1 VKKRIICFALAAAML
16 MSTNVF
22 AAASVVRILPSGTKL
37 SSSSTK
43 TATTVN
49 AETTDSLT
57 IETAVEKAIANSS
70 KLKTLDENKDLSETD
85 FKNTSTSL
93 TNYDSD
99 DNGSNNYLNLA
110 VQYKRLAISLKN
122 YDATTEVTK
131 KQLEQSIREYFV
143 AIVEAQNAIE
153 LYEQNM
159 EIQQKEI
166 DIAKVK
172 LDLGLISQSEYDSS
186 VTSFNTLKSNRDTLK
201 NNLDTAYS
209 TLNVILGYDTK
220 TRYELEYDCDYT
232 AEIDN
237 LNLTYIISKAQSSSY
252 SITQKKNAVDI
263 AKYDYEK
270 YSLSTAT
277 DYSSETRDE
286 KKATYAQATRDYGDA
301 KDTIETTI
309 TNWYNSLKE
318 AEQNYSDN
326 LATLTL
332 KKSQLAIYEKKYEL
346 GTITE
351 LELEKYK
358 YEISQLENTI
368 QNLKYSH
375 DLLVRKLQ
383 DPDPDLTK
391 FFSLIF

>member
-1 VKKRIICFALAAAML
+1 VKKRIICFALVAAML
-16 MSTNVF
+16 MSTNAF
-22 AAASVVRILPSGTKL
+22 AAASIVRIVPSGTKL
-37 SSSSTK
+37 TSASTK
-43 TATTVN
+43 T
-49 AETTDSLT
+49 ETTTGAEETDALT
-57 IETAVEKAIANSS
+57 IEAAVEKAISNSS
-70 KLKTLDENKDLSETD
+70 KLKTIDENKDLNETD

-122 YDATTEVTK
+122 YDATTAVTK

-143 AIVEAQNAIE
+143 SIVEAQNAIE

-166 DIAKVK
+166 DIDEVK
-172 LDLGLISQSEYDSS
+172 LKLGLISQSEYDNA
-186 VTSFNTLKSNRDTLK
+186 VNSFNTLKSNRDTLK

-209 TLNVILGYDTK
+209 NLNVILGYDTK
-220 TRYELEYDCDYT
+220 ARYELEYDCDYT
-232 AEIDN
+232 AELDN
-237 LNLTYIISKAQSSSY
+237 LNLTYIVSKAQSSSY

-270 YSLSTAT
+270 YSLSTAN
-277 DYSSETRDE
+277 DYSSETREE
-286 KKATYAQATRDYGDA
+286 KKATYSQATRDYGDA

-318 AEQNYSDN
+318 TEQNYADN
-326 LATLTL
+326 VATLNL
-332 KKSQLAIYEKKYEL
+332 KKNQLSIYEKKYEL

-383 DPDPDLTK
+383 DPDLG
-391 FFSLIF
+391 LN